1 MAKTVGIKT
10 AIIVPIVGIK
20 FKINAINPH
29 KTAPCKPKYWHIKK
43 VKKPV
48 IKLTIVVI
56 KI

>member
-29 KTAPCKPKYWHIKK
+29 KTAPCTSQ
-43 VKKPV
+43 
-48 IKLTIVVI
+48 LL
-56 KI
+56 